1 MKKLSNIVGVLCLG
15 LALIPQAVLSQDKVS
30 VSSAAAVPGTASDAA
45 AEEKARKF
53 FTDLEL
59 IDQNG
64 EKLRFYSDVLKD
76 RVVLISFI
84 FTNCEYACPMQAQ
97 KLKQTRAM
105 MVPAIKDEVWY
116 VSLSVDPDRDTPEAM
131 KKFAERQGVDESRW
145 IFLTGDKQ
153 NLDTIIRKLGQYTE
167 DVEAHTTLMLAGN
180 TMTRHWTRVMPML
193 TPPDIAQK
201 MRELVEETPG

>member
-1 MKKLSNIVGVLCLG
+1 MNRFGYFIFSFVLG
-15 LALIPQAVLSQDKVS
+15 LALLPLTAF
-30 VSSAAAVPGTASDAA
+30 SAETVATASGTTSAGPTNDAA

-53 FTDLEL
+53 FTDLEVV
-59 IDQNG
+59 DQNG
-64 EKLRFYSDVLKD
+64 NKLRFYSDVLKG
-76 RVVLISFI
+76 RVVLVSFI

-131 KKFAERQGVDESRW
+131 KKFAKRQGVDESRW

-153 NLDTIIRKLGQYTE
+153 NLETIIRKLGQYTP

-180 TMTRHWTRVMPML
+180 DRTRHWTRVMPML